1 MEVSI
6 SPFRNPAHDKDPS
19 PEGKQQNLD
28 INKYIYNKSP
38 NKCVPVSTSNKI
50 PHTKIYTEPPILYK
64 FNAQRTT
71 NETVKFNASH
81 KRRLQTSPNE
91 LSKFK
96 DELNF
101 KTAKIDENGR
111 AVFVNM
117 PYDIY

>member
-1 MEVSI
+1 M
-6 SPFRNPAHDKDPS
+6 
-19 PEGKQQNLD
+19 
-28 INKYIYNKSP
+28 KSP

-64 FNAQRTT
+64 YNAQRTT

-81 KRRLQTSPNE
+81 KRRLQSNLKE

-96 DELNF
+96 DELYL
-101 KTAKIDENGR
+101 KTANIYENGR
-111 AVFVNM
+111 AIFVNM